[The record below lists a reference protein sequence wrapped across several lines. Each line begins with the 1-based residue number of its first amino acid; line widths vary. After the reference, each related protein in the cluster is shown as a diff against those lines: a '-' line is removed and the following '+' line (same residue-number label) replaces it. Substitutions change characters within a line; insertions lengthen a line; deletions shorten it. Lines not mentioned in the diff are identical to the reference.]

1 MNASPHIKQY
11 DVPPE
16 GKDLSLWLAVLGAPF
31 LFLCH
36 LQLNYALARW
46 ACTAGKQW
54 PLHLVSAAFLLL
66 LIGSGVVSAL
76 DLRRAGGTSTEPNV
90 QVPVARHRAL
100 AALGIMLAGLFFLVV
115 LAQAIATFLI
125 GPCPE

>member
-1 MNASPHIKQY
+1 MNTSTPVKTY
-11 DVPPE
+11 DVPAE

-46 ACTAGKQW
+46 ACIAGKQW
-54 PLHLVSAAFLLL
+54 PLQLVSAVFLLL

-76 DLRRAGGTSTEPNV
+76 DLRRTGGISMETSVE
-90 QVPVARHRAL
+90 VPVARHRAL
-100 AALGIMLAGLFFLVV
+100 ASLGIMLASLFFLLV
-115 LAQAIATFLI
+115 LAQGIATFLI